1 MFNTIDSRL
10 LGFFVAVVVLGV
22 AEVGY
27 QLSKR
32 SPDDGKG
39 AASGAG
45 TQAAIFT
52 IVGLL
57 LAFCFSLA
65 LGRFDARRA
74 AVVSEA
80 NAIGT
85 VILRTDLLDD
95 DAATRM
101 RAYLKDYL
109 EARIAFV
116 ASDADEDARA
126 RSDLATLALQRQMW
140 SLTASVARRNE
151 RSTELPIFISS
162 LNSAFDASTLQAGV
176 TTAHIPDAVMTT
188 LIMIVL
194 IAVGVLGFNTGKSGE
209 RNVGPMLLL
218 AVTLGLVIGIILDL
232 DHPQRGLIQVNL
244 TTLTNDRQLFNNPAI
259 GGRHGSDR

>member
-1 MFNTIDSRL
+1 VFNTIDLRL

-32 SPDDGKG
+32 SHDDGKG

-45 TQAAIFT
+45 IQAAMFT

-74 AVVSEA
+74 AVVTEA

-85 VILRTDLLDD
+85 AILRTDLLDD
-95 DAATRM
+95 HAASRM

-116 ASDADEDARA
+116 ASDADEDARV
-126 RSDLATLALQRQMW
+126 RSDVATVALQRQMW
-140 SLTASVARRNE
+140 SLTAGIARRSE
-151 RSTELPIFISS
+151 RSTELPLFIAS
-162 LNSAFDASTLQAGV
+162 LNTAFDASTLQAGV

-188 LIMIVL
+188 LIIIVL
-194 IAVGVLGFNTGKSGE
+194 IAVGVLGSNTGRSGD

-232 DHPQRGLIQVNL
+232 DHPQRGMIQVNL
-244 TTLTNDRQLFNNPAI
+244 AALTNDRQLFNNTAM
-259 GGRHGSDR
+259 GGRHGSDK